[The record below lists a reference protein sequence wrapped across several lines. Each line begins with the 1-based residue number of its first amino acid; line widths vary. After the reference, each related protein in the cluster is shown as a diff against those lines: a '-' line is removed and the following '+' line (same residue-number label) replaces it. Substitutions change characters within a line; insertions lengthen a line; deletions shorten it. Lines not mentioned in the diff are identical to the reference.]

1 MKLTATC
8 YTYSLSIADP
18 ELELFN
24 ADSSSQYLRALGAK
38 YKPKVVKKNVLKKTF
53 PGPM

>member
-8 YTYSLSIADP
+8 HTYSLSIADP
-18 ELELFN
+18 ELSI

-38 YKPKVVKKNVLKKTF
+38 DKPKVVKKHILKKTF